1 MRVIVTDSFYND
13 LAHIRQ
19 KEVIDEAL
27 FYIDLCEKV
36 KFVDQIP
43 GYKYLRQYPG
53 KGRIEIAP
61 FRIGVEVIGD
71 TIIFKRILPRAEIY
85 NQFP

>member
-13 LAHIRQ
+13 LARIRQ
-19 KEVIDEAL
+19 KEAIDEAL

-36 KFVDQIP
+36 NFVLQIP
-43 GYKYLRQYPG
+43 GFKFLRQYPS

-71 TIIFKRILPRAEIY
+71 TIIFKRILPRDEIY
-85 NQFP
+85 KQFP